1 MKITRGGVIAAAASP
16 LKPPEPENPPCIL
29 VVDDDVSI
37 RKLIVTSLRREG
49 YKLTEAQNGREA
61 LDVMR
66 GGDEDLVLL
75 DLMMPEV
82 SGWEVLRIRK
92 DNPDLRRIPVIVI
105 SANHGPDV
113 SEAVASGICALL
125 PKPFELAALHALVR
139 SCLSH
144 EHSEE

>member
-1 MKITRGGVIAAAASP
+1 MKPADTETS
-16 LKPPEPENPPCIL
+16 PCIL

-49 YKLTEAQNGREA
+49 YKLNEAVNGREA
-61 LDVMR
+61 LDAMR

-82 SGWEVLRIRK
+82 SGWEVLRIRRE
-92 DNPDLRRIPVIVI
+92 NAELRRIPVIVI

-113 SEAVASGICALL
+113 SEAVSSGICALL

-139 SCLSH
+139 SCLMH
-144 EHSEE
+144 EHGEE